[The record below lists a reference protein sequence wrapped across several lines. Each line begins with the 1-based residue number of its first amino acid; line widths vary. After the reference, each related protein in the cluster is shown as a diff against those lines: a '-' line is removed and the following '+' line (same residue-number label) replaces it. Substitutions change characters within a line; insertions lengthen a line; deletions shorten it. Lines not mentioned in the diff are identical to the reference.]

1 MKPLK
6 ISISMVVLFII
17 PIITFSQSWTDYE
30 WKEYMTQFKIPSDF
44 KVTESSST
52 RFSATNGKILMSIYP
67 RRDENLSWEEMEDN
81 LRSWTIDNDVENLGD
96 IVVLDEEK
104 MNGYWGVLLEGT
116 KSDYSV
122 GTMLIVDPY
131 FPEISLYIWVTYD
144 ADEIDTVIEMLMS
157 FTPA

>member
-1 MKPLK
+1 
-6 ISISMVVLFII
+6 MVVLFII

-52 RFSATNGKILMSIYP
+52 RFSANNGKILMSIYP
-67 RRDENLSWEEMEDN
+67 RKDENLSWEEMEDN

-122 GTMLIVDPY
+122 GTMLIIDPD

>member
-67 RRDENLSWEEMEDN
+67 RRDESLSWEEMEDN

>member
-1 MKPLK
+1 MKK
-6 ISISMVVLFII
+6 N
-17 PIITFSQSWTDYE
+17 E
-30 WKEYMTQFKIPSDF
+30 
-44 KVTESSST
+44 
-52 RFSATNGKILMSIYP
+52 RIL
-67 RRDENLSWEEMEDN
+67 
-81 LRSWTIDNDVENLGD
+81 
-96 IVVLDEEK
+96 
-104 MNGYWGVLLEGT
+104 GVLLEGT